1 MMTEPILDVKNLNV
15 RFIRKDGSFFSAVYN
30 SSFYVNEGEVLAI
43 VGESGSG
50 KSVTALS
57 LMGLLDAKKVLY
69 KRNSMNYSF
78 KSKVKLHVNSSV
90 LLLLFTVAA
99 LICANLDMFGCENLN
114 AIKDLYL
121 SLWELPV
128 SLSLGEFNLFSH
140 GGHPLTLGQVVNDF
154 LMAIFFLSV
163 GLEIKREI
171 KVGELSSRDK
181 ALLPI
186 IGACGGMIVPVLVF
200 YLFCPADA
208 AMQRGLAIPMATDI
222 AFSLG
227 VLASFKTRVP
237 LGLKIFLAALAVADD
252 LGGIIVIALF
262 YTSHID
268 MMFIALS
275 AVCIAVMVLGNI
287 LKCRSK
293 AFYVT
298 IGLVLWYTML
308 NSGIHAT
315 IAGVVTAFCIPATLR
330 KGTGHYL
337 ERIRENVNKFPV
349 IDVDSQHNTIVL
361 THEDI
366 HTLKSI
372 ESAADKMISPLQDLE
387 DNLHFLIN
395 FIVIPLF
402 AFANAGIDL
411 SQMDL
416 GGIFSGVGLAVM
428 VGLVLGKF
436 LGVFSFSW
444 LAVRMKFVSLPAGTD
459 WKSFASVCV
468 VCGIGFTVSMFI
480 ADLSYAGLGD
490 AGTALLGQA
499 KLGVLIGSAL
509 SALLGCLLLH
519 RTLPKGEV
527 E

>member
-1 MMTEPILDVKNLNV
+1 MPQTQ
-15 RFIRKDGSFFSAVYN
+15 
-30 SSFYVNEGEVLAI
+30 
-43 VGESGSG
+43 
-50 KSVTALS
+50 SV
-57 LMGLLDAKKVLY
+57 
-69 KRNSMNYSF
+69 NYSF
-78 KSKVKLHVNSSV
+78 LSKLKAHVSSSAV
-90 LLLLFTVAA
+90 LIFFTVAA
-99 LICANLDMFGCENLN
+99 LVCANIPVL
-114 AIKDLYL
+114 KDWYF
-121 SLWELPV
+121 SLWQNPV
-128 SLSLGEFNLFSH
+128 SFSVGNFNLFSH
-140 GGHPLTLGQVVNDF
+140 NGHAMSLGAVINDF

-200 YLFCPADA
+200 YLFCPGDP

-268 MMFIALS
+268 MMYIALS
-275 AVCIAVMVLGNI
+275 AVCVAVMVLANI
-287 LKCRSK
+287 FKCRSK
-293 AFYVT
+293 ACYVT

-315 IAGVVTAFCIPATLR
+315 IAGVITAFCIPATLK

-337 ERIRENVNKFPV
+337 ERIRDHVNKFPV
-349 IDVDSQHNTIVL
+349 IDIDERHNTIVL
-361 THEDI
+361 TNEEI

-395 FIVIPLF
+395 YIVIPLF
-402 AFANAGIDL
+402 AFANAGICVAGM
-411 SQMDL
+411 SV
-416 GGIFSGVGLAVM
+416 GGLFSGVGLSVM
-428 VGLVLGKF
+428 LGLVLGKF
-436 LGVFSFSW
+436 IGVFSFSW
-444 LAVRMKFVSLPAGTD
+444 IAVRLGVVKLPANTT
-459 WKSFASVCV
+459 WKAFASVCV

-480 ADLSYAGLGD
+480 ADLSYAGLGE
-490 AGTALLGQA
+490 AGAALLDQA
-499 KLGVLIGSAL
+499 KLGVLVGSVV
-509 SALLGCLLLH
+509 SAVLGCILLNF
-519 RTLPKGEV
+519 TLPKNDR
-527 E
+527 